1 MDKKAL
7 FIFQSKCLVPV
18 LACNGWSVTTVEG
31 VGSVKEGVSPIQ
43 VDFTDITVL
52 ISNLIVVTNT
62 IILTIVS
69 PIQVDFT
76 DIIVLISNLI
86 VVAIIVIMAIIIVRP
101 RW

>member
-43 VDFTDITVL
+43 VDFTD
-52 ISNLIVVTNT
+52 S
-62 IILTIVS
+62 
-69 PIQVDFT
+69 
-76 DIIVLISNLI
+76 IVLINNLI

>member
-18 LACNGWSVTTVEG
+18 LACNGWSMTTVEG

-52 ISNLIVVTNT
+52 ISNR
-62 IILTIVS
+62 
-69 PIQVDFT
+69 
-76 DIIVLISNLI
+76 I
-86 VVAIIVIMAIIIVRP
+86 VVAIIVIMAIIITRH

>member
-1 MDKKAL
+1 MAFNKRKKTV

-43 VDFTDITVL
+43 VE
-52 ISNLIVVTNT
+52 
-62 IILTIVS
+62 
-69 PIQVDFT
+69 FT

-86 VVAIIVIMAIIIVRP
+86 VVTIIVIMTIIIARH

>member
-1 MDKKAL
+1 M

-43 VDFTDITVL
+43 VDFTDI
-52 ISNLIVVTNT
+52 
-62 IILTIVS
+62 
-69 PIQVDFT
+69 
-76 DIIVLISNLI
+76 IVLISNLI
-86 VVAIIVIMAIIIVRP
+86 VVAIIVIMTNIIARH

>member
-1 MDKKAL
+1 M
-7 FIFQSKCLVPV
+7 

-43 VDFTDITVL
+43 VEFTDIIVL
-52 ISNLIVVTNT
+52 ITNLFVITNA

-76 DIIVLISNLI
+76 DIIVLISSLI
-86 VVAIIVIMAIIIVRP
+86 VVAIIVIVVTIIVRP

>member
-1 MDKKAL
+1 M

-31 VGSVKEGVSPIQ
+31 VGSIKEG
-43 VDFTDITVL
+43 
-52 ISNLIVVTNT
+52 
-62 IILTIVS
+62 VS

-86 VVAIIVIMAIIIVRP
+86 VVAFIVTMTIIIARH

>member
-1 MDKKAL
+1 M

-43 VDFTDITVL
+43 VDFTDI
-52 ISNLIVVTNT
+52 
-62 IILTIVS
+62 
-69 PIQVDFT
+69 
-76 DIIVLISNLI
+76 IVLISNLI
-86 VVAIIVIMAIIIVRP
+86 VVAFIVTMTIIIARH

>member
-52 ISNLIVVTNT
+52 ISNLIVV
-62 IILTIVS
+62 
-69 PIQVDFT
+69 
-76 DIIVLISNLI
+76 
-86 VVAIIVIMAIIIVRP
+86 AIIVIMAIIIARP

>member
-1 MDKKAL
+1 MDKKAV

-43 VDFTDITVL
+43 VDFTDI
-52 ISNLIVVTNT
+52 
-62 IILTIVS
+62 
-69 PIQVDFT
+69 
-76 DIIVLISNLI
+76 IVLISNRI
-86 VVAIIVIMAIIIVRP
+86 VVTIIVIMAILIARP

>member
-43 VDFTDITVL
+43 VDFTDI
-52 ISNLIVVTNT
+52 
-62 IILTIVS
+62 
-69 PIQVDFT
+69 
-76 DIIVLISNLI
+76 IVLISNLI
-86 VVAIIVIMAIIIVRP
+86 VVAIIVFMVIIIVRH

>member
-43 VDFTDITVL
+43 VDFI
-52 ISNLIVVTNT
+52 
-62 IILTIVS
+62 
-69 PIQVDFT
+69 
-76 DIIVLISNLI
+76 DIIVLINNLI
-86 VVAIIVIMAIIIVRP
+86 IVAIIIIMAIIIARP

>member
-43 VDFTDITVL
+43 VDFTDI
-52 ISNLIVVTNT
+52 
-62 IILTIVS
+62 
-69 PIQVDFT
+69 
-76 DIIVLISNLI
+76 IVLISNRI
-86 VVAIIVIMAIIIVRP
+86 VVAIIDIMAIIIARH